1 MSDCFVPCWEGGW
14 GQMGMCCPA
23 LLSAFSLHCSTCHVL
38 ITPQLGSSG
47 DGGLTSLRLGL
58 CVPKPHAFFDP
69 FFFLLLSLPYFT
81 QYCGK
86 KMSTRLKKVVFLP
99 KCRVHLLLIYGLCAL
114 PAAFPASPLL
124 LQGSCLLVALS
135 LSAVLSFC

>member
-58 CVPKPHAFFDP
+58 CVPKPHAFFDLFFS
-69 FFFLLLSLPYFT
+69 FFFPCPILLST
-81 QYCGK
+81 VAK